1 MSQLHVIFGAG
12 QIGSALARHLL
23 ARDHRVRVVR
33 RSNKPVG
40 HGIEVIA
47 ADAMEPGAAIAAAEG
62 ADVVYHCMNAS
73 AYTGAVWQD
82 ELPRMAE
89 ALIAA
94 ARAAD
99 ARLVCL
105 DNLYGYGPVDGPR
118 TESTPL
124 RADDPKGRIRA
135 QLAARYQQAGERE
148 GLRWTAGRGGDFF
161 GPGTGDQSVVSMDVA
176 RGLGH
181 GRRAL
186 LLGHPEAPHAF
197 SYAPDVVAAL
207 GALGEADDDVE
218 GRAWHLPVHTLPPRE
233 LVDRLA
239 AAPDQR
245 ARTIV
250 LRPWMFPFLGLF
262 VPILRSLR
270 DTLYQWDRPFLVD
283 DSAFRARFPGVGVT
297 TERAVAEIVAE
308 LRAAQKGEV
317 IAAAVS

>member
-161 GPGTGDQSVVSMDVA
+161 SSA
-176 RGLGH
+176 S
-181 GRRAL
+181 
-186 LLGHPEAPHAF
+186 F
-197 SYAPDVVAAL
+197 
-207 GALGEADDDVE
+207 
-218 GRAWHLPVHTLPPRE
+218 W
-233 LVDRLA
+233 
-239 AAPDQR
+239 
-245 ARTIV
+245 
-250 LRPWMFPFLGLF
+250 
-262 VPILRSLR
+262 RSL
-270 DTLYQWDRPFLVD
+270 T
-283 DSAFRARFPGVGVT
+283 SSVT
-297 TERAVAEIVAE
+297 
-308 LRAAQKGEV
+308 KGT
-317 IAAAVS
+317 